1 MYVCQ
6 KHFTFFSS
14 SFVELEGCLQIEK
27 VFIFEVTTKCQ
38 NTIAVLDY
46 KLLEQEE
53 INHTV
58 MVKVRGTVK

>member
-1 MYVCQ
+1 
-6 KHFTFFSS
+6 
-14 SFVELEGCLQIEK
+14 VELEGCLQIEK

-53 INHTV
+53 RNHTV

>member
-1 MYVCQ
+1 MYACQ
-6 KHFTFFSS
+6 KYFTS
-14 SFVELEGCLQIEK
+14 SFVELEGCRQIEK

-53 INHTV
+53 RNHTV
-58 MVKVRGTVK
+58 MKVSETVK